1 MAEYRQ
7 GRQSFNLAD
16 PPVITAW
23 ASTAGKKE
31 SEGPLAHTFDITSQ
45 DTRFGQRTWE
55 QAEKHM
61 QRLTLGKLAEKAN
74 MRMTDFE
81 LVFSG
86 DLLNQCIG
94 SSFSL
99 RNTGIP
105 HLGLY
110 GACSTMAESLLLASM
125 AVGGGFA
132 DNAVAQTSSHFA
144 SSERQYRFPLGYGG
158 QRTPTAQWTVTGS
171 GAALVCKTGSGPRIT
186 GCTIGTVTDLGVKDA
201 NNMGAA
207 MAPAAYATI
216 RANLTDFG
224 KNPEDYDL
232 IVTGDLGYMG
242 KEMLLELAQ
251 RDGLTLEYR
260 LEDCGTLIFDRES
273 QDVHAGGSGCGCSAV
288 TLCGHFLNQ
297 LKEGKLKSILFC
309 GTGALLSPTSTQQ
322 GLPIPGVC
330 HGVMIEGGSC

>member
-1 MAEYRQ
+1 MANQKR
-7 GRQSFNLAD
+7 GRQSFILPN
-16 PPVITAW
+16 PPVITHW
-23 ASTAGKKE
+23 ASVAGKKE

-45 DTRFGQRTWE
+45 DTYFGQKTWE
-55 QAEKHM
+55 QGEKQM
-61 QRLTLGKLAEKAN
+61 QKLALGKLAEKAN
-74 MRMTDFE
+74 MKMEDFD

-94 SSFSL
+94 SSFTL
-99 RNTGIP
+99 RNLGIP

-110 GACSTMAESLLLASM
+110 GACSTMAESLLLSSM

-132 DNAVAQTSSHFA
+132 DNAVAITSSHFA

-171 GAALVCKTGSGPRIT
+171 GAALVRSDGHGPRIT
-186 GCTIGTVTDLGVKDA
+186 GCTVGTVTDLGIKDA

-216 RANLTDFG
+216 KAHFDDMKTA
-224 KNPEDYDL
+224 PEDFDL
-232 IVTGDLGYMG
+232 IVTGDLGQLG
-242 KEMLLELAQ
+242 KELLLELAR
-251 RDGLTLEYR
+251 RDGVSLGGKLT
-260 LEDCGTLIFDRES
+260 DCGTMVFDNDK
-273 QDVHAGGSGCGCSAV
+273 QDVHAGGSGCGCSAI
-288 TLCGHFLNQ
+288 TLCGYLLGQLNG
-297 LKEGKLKSILFC
+297 GKLKKILFC

-330 HGVMIEGGSC
+330 HAVCIAGGT